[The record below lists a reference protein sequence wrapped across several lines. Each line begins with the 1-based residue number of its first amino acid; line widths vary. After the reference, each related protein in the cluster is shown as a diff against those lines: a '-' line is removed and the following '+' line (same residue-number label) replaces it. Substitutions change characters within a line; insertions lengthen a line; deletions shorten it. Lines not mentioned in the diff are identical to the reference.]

1 MGPPSARPHAMQMAF
16 CGRAYGDPLLD
27 VYLGCSIYLRQMYFV
42 RSLNSSCRVSKLAKL
57 ETLYLDEAIP
67 KSSVS
72 FVSPIPTENIV
83 MPVEK

>member
-1 MGPPSARPHAMQMAF
+1 MKQTRSLSEFSRLSEYTRLYP
-16 CGRAYGDPLLD
+16 
-27 VYLGCSIYLRQMYFV
+27 IYLRQIYFV